1 MHSAIEDLD
10 LDRITIVYPGDGACP
25 LTERIRVADLGHLA
39 RRRRPGERSAASG
52 GLAPGAG
59 GAPRYTRRVTRIY
72 VAVVVVEVAVLAA
85 LWLLSRH
92 FAA

>member
-1 MHSAIEDLD
+1 MS
-10 LDRITIVYPGDGACP
+10 
-25 LTERIRVADLGHLA
+25 
-39 RRRRPGERSAASG
+39 RPHGRASS
-52 GLAPGAG
+52 GLAPGAARCAG

-72 VAVVVVEVAVLAA
+72 VAVVVVEAAVLVA